1 MIDILCLVEVA
12 LGHLTY
18 HVFVSEPLRM
28 FLTVLPYIRGFFF
41 GTGVG
46 VNIQSQFVFTV
57 SVISTSLN
65 CSVNMNENNSE

>member
-46 VNIQSQFVFTV
+46 
-57 SVISTSLN
+57 
-65 CSVNMNENNSE
+65 